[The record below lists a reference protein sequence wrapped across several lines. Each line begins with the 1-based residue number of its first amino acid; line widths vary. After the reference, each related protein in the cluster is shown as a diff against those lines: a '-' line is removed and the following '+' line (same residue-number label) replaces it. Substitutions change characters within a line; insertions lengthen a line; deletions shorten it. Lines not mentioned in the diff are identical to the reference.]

1 MSLVGQLAPSFELKN
16 QRDET
21 ISSNDFN
28 GQPMVIFFYPKDNT
42 SGCTKES
49 DAFNALLP
57 EFKALGVHVLGVS
70 RDSVKSHQKFAEK
83 LDLQYNLLAD
93 TEELLCQAYQVMV
106 QKSMY
111 GRQYMGIE
119 RSTFL
124 IDGTGQV
131 VTEWRKV
138 KVDGHVAAVLE
149 AAKAKIT

>member
-21 ISSNDFN
+21 ISSKDFN
-28 GQPMVIFFYPKDNT
+28 GEPMVIFFYPKDNT

-49 DAFNALLP
+49 DAFNASLP

-70 RDSVKSHQKFAEK
+70 RDSVKSHEKFAEK
-83 LDLQYNLLAD
+83 LNLKYDLLAD
-93 TEELLCQAYQVMV
+93 TEETLCQAYQVMV

-111 GRQYMGIE
+111 GRQYMGVE

-124 IDGTGQV
+124 LDDTGHV
-131 VTEWRKV
+131 VAEWRKV

-149 AAKAKIT
+149 AAKAQIT